1 MLLLLSLSRAP
12 HNPEKIVVKRVI
24 ALEGDEVVTRAPYPV
39 AREVVPSGYVWV
51 EGDVLERH
59 RTLDSN
65 TYGPVSKSL
74 IVGQLRAIVW
84 PWSQVAWLDAGD
96 YLGSERVRE
105 GVHEVEKVE
114 MFVE

>member
-1 MLLLLSLSRAP
+1 M
-12 HNPEKIVVKRVI
+12 KRVI
-24 ALEGDEVVTRAPYPV
+24 ALEGDEVLTQAPYPV

-65 TYGPVSKSL
+65 TYGPISKSL

-84 PWSQVAWLDAGD
+84 PWSQIAWLDSGD
-96 YLGSERVRE
+96 HSGSDRVRE
-105 GVHEVEKVE
+105 AVHPVGKAQI
-114 MFVE
+114 FVE